1 MELNINGNTIR
12 YEIQY
17 NAKRKKFAISIDP
30 SGLVT
35 VKSPKNVPIEAIEK
49 LIAENISWVEGKHG
63 EIEQRKEALNLTGE
77 LGVSKYLYIGKP
89 HSAEELIEVG
99 GLGQDEL
106 KMSLKKFYVS
116 SAKSIIGERL
126 KQYQREMG
134 VKFKSMKIMDSKAK
148 WGTCSSD
155 KELTFNYRLVM
166 APLKVIDYVV
176 VHELCHLDHMNH
188 DRSFWRKVGSIMP
201 DYKEQQEFLSKYGQF
216 MSLER
221 WG

>member
-1 MELNINGNTIR
+1 MDLNVNGNTIR
-12 YEIQY
+12 YEVQY
-17 NAKRKKFAISIDP
+17 NAKRKKFAISMDP

-35 VKSPKNVPIEAIEK
+35 VKSPKNVPIDAIEK

-63 EIEQRKEALNLTGE
+63 EMEQRKEALKLTEE
-77 LGVSKYLYIGKP
+77 LGVSKYLYMGRP
-89 HSAEELIEVG
+89 HSAEELLG
-99 GLGQDEL
+99 ASGLGEEEL
-106 KMSLKKFYVS
+106 KDALKKFYIS
-116 SAKSIIGERL
+116 SAKSLIGERL
-126 KQYQREMG
+126 KHYQREMG
-134 VKFKSMKIMDSKAK
+134 VKFKSMKIMESKAK

-166 APLKVIDYVV
+166 APVKVVDYVV